1 MEFEWDDEKAKQN
14 LRTHGVDFA
23 DACHVFFDPS
33 RLEDVDDLYDEE
45 ERFITI
51 GDVNGRILFVVFT
64 LRDGRIRLISARKA
78 TRSERKRY
86 GAIQN

>member
-51 GDVNGRILFVVFT
+51 GDVNGRI
-64 LRDGRIRLISARKA
+64 RLISARKA